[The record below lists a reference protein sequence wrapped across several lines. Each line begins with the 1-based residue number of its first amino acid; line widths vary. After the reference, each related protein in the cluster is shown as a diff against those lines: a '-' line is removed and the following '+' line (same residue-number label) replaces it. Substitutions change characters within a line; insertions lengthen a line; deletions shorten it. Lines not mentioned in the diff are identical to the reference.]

1 MTDGLN
7 KRIIR
12 SRRRTLAL
20 EVTADAALIV
30 RAPNRVSLEAI
41 DTVVREKLPWI
52 LEKQRLARQ
61 RYQPPVKKEFV
72 NGEEFLYLGEPY
84 KLVVV
89 NDALPPL
96 VLNGKELLFSDQYRS
111 RARDEFLAWYKEQ
124 ALQVI
129 GQRVKLYADPAGLKY
144 RRISITRARTCW
156 GSCGVKGTL
165 NFTWRLIMA
174 PLNVV
179 DYVVA
184 HELAHLE
191 ERNHSSRFWQKVG
204 VIFPDYPPARKWLRV
219 NHRRLEL

>member
-1 MTDGLN
+1 M
-7 KRIIR
+7 
-12 SRRRTLAL
+12 
-20 EVTADAALIV
+20 EVTADASLIV
-30 RAPNRVSLEAI
+30 RAPNRVSPEAI

-61 RYQPPVKKEFV
+61 RYQPPVKKEFIE
-72 NGEEFLYLGEPY
+72 GEGFLYLGESY

-89 NDALPPL
+89 KDAQAPL
-96 VLNGKELLFSDQYRS
+96 VFNGKELLFPDQYRFQ
-111 RARDEFLAWYKEQ
+111 ARDKFRTWYQEQ
-124 ALQVI
+124 ALHVI
-129 GQRVKLYADPAGLKY
+129 SRRVKLYADSAGLQY
-144 RRISITRARTCW
+144 NRVSITDARTCW

-219 NHRRLEL
+219 NHRLLEL